1 MTTQC
6 RPLMRSRTTLLG
18 VTFASSLHSFGMQT
32 SEFRPRGAGAL
43 GGIKGRLGLSLEV
56 GHDVAGDQ
64 LEALGGRLRV
74 RPIMAEQQIATE
86 GAVLLLDEPVDLP
99 CGLLRPSDHAE
110 ARLGDAND

>member
-1 MTTQC
+1 MLTRSLTGSRADGSYDRSPDD
-6 RPLMRSRTTLLG
+6 RPLMRPRTALLG

-32 SEFRPRGAGAL
+32 SEFRSRRAGAF

-74 RPIMAEQQIATE
+74 RPNMGEQQKAPETA
-86 GAVLLLDEPVDLP
+86 G
-99 CGLLRPSDHAE
+99 
-110 ARLGDAND
+110 

>member
-1 MTTQC
+1 MGGAGKKRSCYQLSFSRRQLTTQF
-6 RPLMRSRTTLLG
+6 RPLMRPRTTLLG

-64 LEALGGRLRV
+64 LEALGGRLGV
-74 RPIMAEQQIATE
+74 RPNIGQPGKPTRA
-86 GAVLLLDEPVDLP
+86 
-99 CGLLRPSDHAE
+99 
-110 ARLGDAND
+110 

>member
-1 MTTQC
+1 M
-6 RPLMRSRTTLLG
+6 RPRTTLLG

-32 SEFRPRGAGAL
+32 GEFRPRGAGAL

-56 GHDVAGDQ
+56 GHDVAGDK

-86 GAVLLLDEPVDLP
+86 AAV
-99 CGLLRPSDHAE
+99 
-110 ARLGDAND
+110 